1 MDHKAAFAGLQF
13 HSSSFLQR
21 PSGLLHCS
29 VAEPHLQIKAFC
41 ASITVAVH
49 SVLLGFLCFLPVFR
63 YGVYR
68 GQKALMRNENENLL
82 VTHSF
87 NYSRDKVYISH
98 CCSQYVPMKLCY
110 AVLFVFLSFKSIT
123 PQYSTYYEG
132 EWKQGLLCHLLQLFC
147 TGITQT
153 HTHKMQI
160 PQEVTTG

>member
-29 VAEPHLQIKAFC
+29 VAEPRLQIKAFC

-49 SVLLGFLCFLPVFR
+49 SVLLGFSCFLPVFR

-110 AVLFVFLSFKSIT
+110 AVLFVFLSFKSIHLNIPLTTRVSGNKAYSVTSSNCFVQGSHRHT
-123 PQYSTYYEG
+123 PTKCKYHR
-132 EWKQGLLCHLLQLFC
+132 K
-147 TGITQT
+147 
-153 HTHKMQI
+153 
-160 PQEVTTG
+160 